1 MFGIVK
7 KVIGSKNDRELKK
20 LNPLIQQVN
29 QLESEIKK
37 LTDEQ
42 LQAKTD
48 IFRQQLHEGKPL
60 DDLLPEAFAV
70 VREASVRTLKMRH
83 FDVQLMGGIVLHQ
96 GKIVEMKTGEG
107 KTLMATMPIYLNALE
122 GKGAHV
128 ITVNDYLARR
138 DAEWMGTI
146 YRFLGLSVGVIL
158 HGIDDQ
164 ERQAAYGCDV
174 TYGTNNEFG
183 FDYLRDNMKFQLE
196 DYAQRELNFAIVD
209 EVDSILIDEARTPLI
224 ISGPTEDR
232 TDKYYLI
239 DKIIP
244 RLNNETDYEVEEK
257 TKTVVLS
264 DQGVARIEEL
274 LKITNL
280 FEPSQMETLHHVNQ
294 ALKAHILFK
303 RDVDYVVKDNQVMIV
318 DEFTGRLMPGRRYSD
333 GLHQALEAK
342 EGVKIESENQTLASV
357 TFQNFFRMYNKLAGM
372 TGTADTEAVEFK
384 QIYNLDVMVIPTN
397 MPMIRID
404 NPDVIYKTK
413 TEKYRA
419 VVREIIERHQK
430 GQPMLVGTISIDDSE
445 KLSRMLT
452 KKGVRHEVL
461 NAKFHEKEA
470 EIVAQ
475 AGRKGALTIAT
486 NMAGRGTDIVLGGN
500 AEMLA
505 KEKIKE
511 DMPAEEQEQILS
523 ELKVQCERERDEV
536 LAAGGLHILGTE
548 RHESRRIDNQLRGRS
563 GRQGDPGSTRFYLAL
578 DDDLMR
584 IFGSERIAKVMDT
597 LGIEEDEPIE
607 HGMISKAIENAQRR
621 VEGHNFDIRKQLL
634 EYDDVMN
641 KQRETIYALRRDILG
656 QDNLRELAL
665 DYMDEVATE
674 LIERL
679 VPEKDPVAEW
689 DYEAL
694 NAGFSQN
701 FGLTVNF
708 ADDPMIKEISSQKP
722 FIELFLQRLH
732 HFYEQ
737 REQEIGVETIRQLEK
752 IVLLHTLDT
761 LWKEHLYSIDQLK
774 EGIGLRGYGQKD
786 PLREYQ
792 REGYDMFIDMLARVK
807 EDAVIQLCHIRV
819 TRDEEVEELDRQ
831 TKKQTGMVLSRG
843 EGVNESGKRQ
853 PVKNK
858 EAKVG
863 RNDPC
868 PCGSGKK
875 YKRCCGR

>member
-1 MFGIVK
+1 
-7 KVIGSKNDRELKK
+7 
-20 LNPLIQQVN
+20 
-29 QLESEIKK
+29 
-37 LTDEQ
+37 
-42 LQAKTD
+42 
-48 IFRQQLHEGKPL
+48 
-60 DDLLPEAFAV
+60 
-70 VREASVRTLKMRH
+70 
-83 FDVQLMGGIVLHQ
+83 
-96 GKIVEMKTGEG
+96 
-107 KTLMATMPIYLNALE
+107 
-122 GKGAHV
+122 
-128 ITVNDYLARR
+128 
-138 DAEWMGTI
+138 
-146 YRFLGLSVGVIL
+146 
-158 HGIDDQ
+158 
-164 ERQAAYGCDV
+164 
-174 TYGTNNEFG
+174 
-183 FDYLRDNMKFQLE
+183 MKFKLE

-244 RLNNETDYEVEEK
+244 RLNQKTDYEVEEK

-505 KEKIKE
+505 KKKIKE
-511 DMPAEEQEQILS
+511 DMSAAEQEQIFS
-523 ELKVQCERERDEV
+523 ELQLQCEREREEV

-634 EYDDVMN
+634 EYDDVIN

-679 VPEKDPVAEW
+679 VSEKDPVAEW

-701 FGLTVNF
+701 FGLTINF

-732 HFYEQ
+732 HYYEQ
-737 REQEIGVETIRQLEK
+737 REQEIGVDTMRQLEK

-807 EDAVIQLCHIRV
+807 EDAIIQLCHIRV

-843 EGVNESGKRQ
+843 EGGNESGKRQ

>member
-1 MFGIVK
+1 MFGILK

-20 LNPLIQQVN
+20 LNPLIQQIN

-48 IFRQQLHEGKPL
+48 IFRQQLHDGKPL
-60 DDLLPEAFAV
+60 DDLLPEAFVV

-96 GKIVEMKTGEG
+96 GKIAEMKTGEG
-107 KTLMATMPIYLNALE
+107 KTLAATMPIYLNALE

-138 DAEWMGTI
+138 DADWMGTI

-158 HGIDDQ
+158 HGMDDQ
-164 ERQAAYGCDV
+164 ERQVAYGCDV

-196 DYAQRELNFAIVD
+196 DYAQRELNYAIVD
-209 EVDSILIDEARTPLI
+209 EVDSILVDEARTPLI

-244 RLNNETDYEVEEK
+244 RLSKKTDYEVEEK

-294 ALKAHILFK
+294 ALKAHVLFK

-500 AEMLA
+500 VEMLV
-505 KEKIKE
+505 KKKIKE
-511 DMPAEEQEQILS
+511 DMPAEEQKQILS
-523 ELKVQCERERDEV
+523 ELKAQCEREREEV

-563 GRQGDPGSTRFYLAL
+563 GRQGDPGSTRFFLAL

-708 ADDPMIKEISSQKP
+708 ADDPMIKEVSSQKS

-732 HFYEQ
+732 NYYEQ
-737 REQEIGVETIRQLEK
+737 REQEIGVETMRQLEK

>member
-20 LNPLIQQVN
+20 LNPLIQQIN

-42 LQAKTD
+42 LRAKTD
-48 IFRQQLHEGKPL
+48 IFRQQLQEGKSL

-96 GKIVEMKTGEG
+96 GKIAEMKTGEG

-122 GKGAHV
+122 GKSAHV

-138 DAEWMGTI
+138 DADWMGTI

-158 HGIDDQ
+158 HGMDDQ
-164 ERQAAYGCDV
+164 ERQEAYGCDV

-209 EVDSILIDEARTPLI
+209 EVDSILVDEARTPLI

-239 DKIIP
+239 DKVIP
-244 RLNNETDYEVEEK
+244 RLNKETDYEIEEK

-274 LKITNL
+274 LKINNL

-294 ALKAHILFK
+294 ALKAHVLFK

-384 QIYNLDVMVIPTN
+384 QIYNLDVMVVPTN

-500 AEMLA
+500 VEMLA
-505 KEKIKE
+505 KKKIKE
-511 DMPAEEQEQILS
+511 DMPAEEQERILN
-523 ELKVQCERERDEV
+523 ELQAQCQGEREEV

-656 QDNLRELAL
+656 QNNLRELAL
-665 DYMDEVATE
+665 DYVDEVATE

-679 VPEKDPVAEW
+679 VAEKEPLPEW

-694 NAGFSQN
+694 NAGFSQD
-701 FGLTVNF
+701 FGLTVDF
-708 ADDPMIKEISSQKP
+708 ADDPAVQEVSSRES

-732 HFYEQ
+732 HHYEQ
-737 REQEIGVETIRQLEK
+737 REQEIGVETMRQLEK

-792 REGYDMFIDMLARVK
+792 REGYDMFIDMLVRVK

-831 TKKQTGMVLSRG
+831 SKKQTGMVLGRG
-843 EGVNESGKRQ
+843 EGVSESGKRQ
-853 PVKNK
+853 PVRNK

>member
-7 KVIGSKNDRELKK
+7 KVIGSKNERELKK
-20 LNPLIQQVN
+20 LKPLVQRIN
-29 QLESEIKK
+29 QLEEEIQK

-48 IFRQQLHEGKPL
+48 IFRQQLQEGKTL

-96 GKIVEMKTGEG
+96 GKIAEMKTGEG

-158 HGIDDQ
+158 HGLDDQ
-164 ERQAAYGCDV
+164 ERQLAYGCDV

-196 DYAQRELNFAIVD
+196 DYAQRELNYAIVD

-239 DKIIP
+239 DKVIP
-244 RLNNETDYEVEEK
+244 RLNRETDYEVEEK
-257 TKTVVLS
+257 TKTVALS
-264 DQGVARIEEL
+264 ERGVARIEEL

-294 ALKAHILFK
+294 ALKAHVLFK

-419 VVREIIERHQK
+419 VVREIIERHQN

-452 KKGVRHEVL
+452 KKGVPHEVL

-475 AGRKGALTIAT
+475 AGRKGAVTIAT

-505 KEKIKE
+505 KKKIKE
-511 DMPAEEQEQILS
+511 DMSAEEKEQM
-523 ELKVQCERERDEV
+523 LKGLRVQCEREREEV

-656 QDNLRELAL
+656 QENLHELVL
-665 DYMDEVATE
+665 EYMDEVAAD

-679 VPEKDPVAEW
+679 VPEKEPLAEW

-701 FGLTVNF
+701 FGLTIDF
-708 ADDPMIKEISSQKP
+708 ADDSMMQEVTNRES
-722 FIELFLQRLH
+722 FIEFFLQRLH
-732 HFYEQ
+732 DYYKQ
-737 REQEIGVETIRQLEK
+737 REREIGVETLRQLEK

-761 LWKEHLYSIDQLK
+761 LWKEHLYNIDQLK

-792 REGYDMFIDMLARVK
+792 REGYDMFVDMLARMK
-807 EDAVIQLCHIRV
+807 EDTVTQLCHIRV
-819 TRDEEVEELDRQ
+819 TRDEEIEELDRQ
-831 TKKQTGMVLSRG
+831 NRKQTEMVLSRG
-843 EGVNESGKRQ
+843 EGVSESGKKQ
-853 PVKNK
+853 PVRNK
-858 EAKVG
+858 EKKVG

>member
-20 LNPLIQQVN
+20 LNPLIRQIN
-29 QLESEIKK
+29 QLEPEIEK

-48 IFRQQLHEGKPL
+48 IFRQQLHEGKSL

-70 VREASVRTLKMRH
+70 VREASVRILKMRH

-96 GKIVEMKTGEG
+96 GKIAEMKTGEG

-138 DAEWMGTI
+138 DSEWMGTI

-158 HGIDDQ
+158 HGLDDQ
-164 ERQAAYGCDV
+164 ERQQAYGCDV

-183 FDYLRDNMKFQLE
+183 FDYLRDNMKFQLD
-196 DYAQRELNFAIVD
+196 DYAQRELNYAIVD

-244 RLNNETDYEVEEK
+244 RLDKKTDYEVEEK
-257 TKTVVLS
+257 TKTVALS
-264 DQGVARIEEL
+264 EQGVARIEEL
-274 LKITNL
+274 LKIDNL

-294 ALKAHILFK
+294 ALKAHVLFK
-303 RDVDYVVKDNQVMIV
+303 RDVDYVVKENQVMIV

-384 QIYNLDVMVIPTN
+384 QIYNLDVMVVPTN
-397 MPMIRID
+397 KPMIRID

-500 AEMLA
+500 VEMLA
-505 KEKIKE
+505 KKKIKE
-511 DMPAEEQEQILS
+511 DMPAEEQERILS
-523 ELKVQCERERDEV
+523 ELKTQCEREREEV
-536 LAAGGLHILGTE
+536 LAAGGFHILGTE
-548 RHESRRIDNQLRGRS
+548 RHESRRIDNQ
-563 GRQGDPGSTRFYLAL
+563 PGISPFWFYK
-578 DDDLMR
+578 
-584 IFGSERIAKVMDT
+584 SH
-597 LGIEEDEPIE
+597 P
-607 HGMISKAIENAQRR
+607 
-621 VEGHNFDIRKQLL
+621 
-634 EYDDVMN
+634 
-641 KQRETIYALRRDILG
+641 
-656 QDNLRELAL
+656 
-665 DYMDEVATE
+665 DYQ
-674 LIERL
+674 
-679 VPEKDPVAEW
+679 
-689 DYEAL
+689 
-694 NAGFSQN
+694 S
-701 FGLTVNF
+701 
-708 ADDPMIKEISSQKP
+708 
-722 FIELFLQRLH
+722 
-732 HFYEQ
+732 
-737 REQEIGVETIRQLEK
+737 
-752 IVLLHTLDT
+752 
-761 LWKEHLYSIDQLK
+761 
-774 EGIGLRGYGQKD
+774 
-786 PLREYQ
+786 
-792 REGYDMFIDMLARVK
+792 
-807 EDAVIQLCHIRV
+807 
-819 TRDEEVEELDRQ
+819 
-831 TKKQTGMVLSRG
+831 
-843 EGVNESGKRQ
+843 
-853 PVKNK
+853 
-858 EAKVG
+858 
-863 RNDPC
+863 
-868 PCGSGKK
+868 
-875 YKRCCGR
+875 